1 MVKIFYAG
9 DSTVTYNKID
19 SYPQTGLSQGMLR
32 YLKDEVW
39 MRPFGFNGRSTK
51 SFIEEGHLK
60 EIAEE
65 IETGDF
71 LLIQFGHNDE
81 KTDPERHTDAYGS
94 YQENLRCMIQT
105 ARERGAY
112 PVLITSI
119 ARRLFQEDGSF
130 CAGSHGDYP
139 QAMRKLAE
147 EEKVPLVDLCRITE
161 QYLAATGDLAS
172 RPWYV
177 WPKDNTHLKPEGAV
191 LFAGFLAAELEKLG
205 EPYTSLFVSREKQ
218 LENVGLD
225 VS

>member
-32 YLKDEVW
+32 YLRDEVW

-51 SFIEEGHLK
+51 SFIDEGHLA
-60 EIAEE
+60 EIDEE
-65 IETGDF
+65 IQAGDF

-81 KTDPERHTDAYGS
+81 KDDPARHTDPETS
-94 YQENLRCMIQT
+94 YQENLKRMIDV
-105 ARERGAY
+105 ARSHGAY

-119 ARRLFQEDGSF
+119 ARRLFAEDGSYL
-130 CAGSHGDYP
+130 AGSHGAYP
-139 QAMRKLAE
+139 AAVKALAARE
-147 EEKVPLVDLCRITE
+147 QVPVVDLCSITE
-161 QYLAATGDLAS
+161 RYLEQVGDLAS
-172 RPWYV
+172 KGWFM

-191 LFAGFLAAELEKLG
+191 LFAGFLCDALEALG
-205 EPYTSLFVSREKQ
+205 EPYKELFVSRRAVV
-218 LENVGLD
+218 ENVGLD